1 MQNNPNQEI
10 HTDYRA
16 NDIFKPINANRLAES
31 IHYDFV
37 ITQEM
42 WDKYIENYPDER
54 EIDVGVLLCCNSDG
68 TKGQSSQLAKAPVSV
83 YIAAKIPLTHT
94 LNFTGAF
101 ANVVVDCSDFKSNGA
116 WSATLTRDMID
127 IYSAHPYA
135 VTAIAGGFNF
145 WSNPVAYVQL
155 NGNNL
160 WDGICK
166 IGSYKLTQATNL
178 LKPDSFQLVIEG
190 HNEGTYSFTYN
201 FNDDTP
207 YEYAGEA
214 RPSVVYANWM
224 TGGGISTQY
233 SISGQDMSSPTT
245 IKNGLFAQMRASMT
259 EYDTEP
265 VLVVGHNYA
274 SARYTFCGWNSYYL
288 RFANTDE
295 GKAVDVYKDGRVLWK
310 DVSGGS
316 SGGGSSDI
324 ILFQDDG
331 VMIPYKTGRKFV
343 AITTEMVASSTSV
356 RYSLFQNGQFT
367 KYSNDGN
374 VPLFKTP
381 YNGGGETYG
390 LRPYGTNHIVWN
402 TWYAIKEYSTFE
414 GDDASTPAYVK
425 TIVNGSS
432 RSITTGNNAL
442 STMVI
447 VTDALVEGLVYEMT
461 INIRA
466 IATTTQSETGSTAP
480 GGEEYG
486 CMYAPSRYN
495 QHFGLAFYTE
505 TGASITPKRWADTS
519 QSAYYILCPRFNPV
533 PSADEGTG
541 YGPGAGSG
549 IQAPVLATAK
559 VYFVKVGSDIFVM
572 AY

>member
-54 EIDVGVLLCCNSDG
+54 EIDVGVLVCCNSDG
-68 TKGQSSQLAKAPVSV
+68 TKSEGMYSQLAKAPVSV
-83 YIAAKIPLTHT
+83 YIAAKIPIAYT

-166 IGSYKLTQATNL
+166 IGSYKLTRSINL
-178 LKPDSFQLVIEG
+178 LRPSGFQLVIEG
-190 HNEGTYSFTYN
+190 HNVGTYEFTYN
-201 FNDDTP
+201 FNDDSP
-207 YEYAGEA
+207 DDYAGEA

-259 EYDTEP
+259 EYGTEP

-274 SARYTFCGWNSYYL
+274 SARYTFCGWNSYYI

-295 GKAVDVYKDGRVLWK
+295 GKTVDVYKEGKVVWK
-310 DVSGGS
+310 TAT
-316 SGGGSSDI
+316 GGGSGTGSVDKVVLTDFDVTDLPYNSALRAVTEYFKNQRSVYRTNTKQFTDVCKDVADPDYVQWYSTSVGPSNEMNLFKFKGATVVDWYKWHAISSQNSATVATDVQWYYNTRDLLIDTESLVEGIVYEVNVHIMYLPSPTYTSNYGSGDKTCMQQAAPSDSPTDPPNFNHNVKPKIQFWQAEAKTTHNDVRYWGGTATVQNTAYEI
-324 ILFQDDG
+324 IPS
-331 VMIPYKTGRKFV
+331 ISSKV
-343 AITTEMVASSTSV
+343 AVASSI
-356 RYSLFQNGQFT
+356 YPG
-367 KYSNDGN
+367 
-374 VPLFKTP
+374 
-381 YNGGGETYG
+381 
-390 LRPYGTNHIVWN
+390 
-402 TWYAIKEYSTFE
+402 
-414 GDDASTPAYVK
+414 
-425 TIVNGSS
+425 
-432 RSITTGNNAL
+432 
-442 STMVI
+442 
-447 VTDALVEGLVYEMT
+447 
-461 INIRA
+461 
-466 IATTTQSETGSTAP
+466 TQSGTSTYQLKEIASGSV
-480 GGEEYG
+480 
-486 CMYAPSRYN
+486 
-495 QHFGLAFYTE
+495 Q
-505 TGASITPKRWADTS
+505 
-519 QSAYYILCPRFNPV
+519 
-533 PSADEGTG
+533 
-541 YGPGAGSG
+541 
-549 IQAPVLATAK
+549 
-559 VYFVKVGSDIFVM
+559 FVKLNGAIYVM
-572 AY
+572 KY